1 MAGRIRPEDVT
12 RVRERSPI
20 AAVIGEHL
28 QLRPAGPDRVKG
40 LCPFHDEKTPSFSVN
55 TALGYFHCFGC
66 EESGDVFDF
75 VRKMEH
81 LSFPEAVET
90 LASRAGVPLTYEQ
103 GGAAPRQAQGQRQR
117 LLAAHAAAASF
128 YAGQLADSTEAKPAQ
143 QFLSERGFEG
153 AAIEQ
158 YGVGY
163 APARWDVLTRH
174 LRSEGFSDAE
184 LLAGGLASKGQHGLI
199 DRFRGRLVWPIR
211 DITGEVIGFGAR
223 RLRED
228 DSGPKYLNTADTPLY
243 RKSSVLYGVDLAKRE
258 IARRH
263 QAVIVEG
270 YTDVMACHLA
280 GVPTAVATCGTAFG
294 VDHIGVL
301 RRLLMDQDEFRGE
314 VIFTFDGDEAGRKA
328 ALKAFDDDQ
337 RFVTQTFVAVE
348 QSGLDPCDL
357 RLAKGDAA
365 VRDLVARRVPLVEF
379 AVRSLLDRYDLEIPE
394 GRVAALAV
402 AAPKVAAIK
411 DRSLRP
417 EYARRLAGWLG
428 MEVDPVLARVAELSG
443 TPRGSSPDRRSPPAP
458 APGPTDGRQVRPTR
472 PDPDDP
478 RSSVERETLKIAVQY
493 PALAGPEFDTLEA
506 EAFPT
511 PAYAAVREAVV
522 GAGGTGLG
530 IGGEAW
536 VSRLR
541 ELAADDATRALVT
554 ELAVEPL
561 RANDVDARYAGMM
574 LARIQEMAVTRRI
587 TLLKSRVQRMNPLEQ
602 AENYNR
608 LYGELI
614 ALEQHKRELREQ
626 AIGAL

>member
-1 MAGRIRPEDVT
+1 MAGRIRPEDVA

-20 AAVIGEHL
+20 STVIGAHL
-28 QLRPAGPDRVKG
+28 QLRGAGPDRLKA

-55 TALGYFHCFGC
+55 TGLGYFHCFGC
-66 EESGDVFDF
+66 GESGDVFDF
-75 VRKMEH
+75 VRKMEQ
-81 LSFPEAVET
+81 LTFPEAVEA
-90 LASRAGVPLTYEQ
+90 LASRAGVSLTYAH

-117 LLAAHAAAASF
+117 LLAAHAAAAEF
-128 YAGQLADSTEAKPAQ
+128 FIGQLAESAEAGPGR
-143 QFLSERGFEG
+143 QFLADRGFDE
-153 AAIEQ
+153 AAVAP

-174 LRSEGFSDAE
+174 LREQGFTDAE
-184 LLAGGLASKGQHGLI
+184 LLAGGLASQGQRGLI

-223 RLRED
+223 RLGED
-228 DSGPKYLNTADTPLY
+228 DTGPKYLNTPDTPLY
-243 RKSSVLYGVDLAKRE
+243 RKSSVLYGVELAKRE

-263 QAVIVEG
+263 QAVVVEG

-294 VDHIGVL
+294 SEHIGVL

-328 ALKAFDDDQ
+328 ALKAFEDDQ

-348 QSGLDPCDL
+348 AGGLDPCDL
-357 RLAKGDAA
+357 RLAKGDVA

-394 GRVAALAV
+394 GRVAALAA

-428 MEVDPVLARVAELSG
+428 MDVETVLGRVAELAG
-443 TPRGSSPDRRSPPAP
+443 APQAATAAQRPQRAPQSPPRP
-458 APGPTDGRQVRPTR
+458 AR

-478 RSSVERETLKIAVQY
+478 RSSVEREMLKLAVQH
-493 PALAGPEFDTLEA
+493 PAVVGADFDRLDPET
-506 EAFPT
+506 FPT
-511 PAYAAVREAVV
+511 PAYAALRAAVV
-522 GAGGTGLG
+522 SAGGAGLG

-536 VSRLR
+536 VGRLR
-541 ELAADDATRALVT
+541 EAAGDDASRSLVT

-561 RANDVDARYAGMM
+561 RSNDPVVRYAGMM

-587 TLLKSRVQRMNPLEQ
+587 TQLKSRIQRMNPLEQ
-602 AENYNR
+602 ADDYNR

>member
-1 MAGRIRPEDVT
+1 VAGRIRAEDVS

-20 AAVIGEHL
+20 ADVVGQHL
-28 QLRPAGPDRVKG
+28 QLRPAGPNRVKG

-55 TALGYFHCFGC
+55 TALGFFHCFGC
-66 EESGDVFDF
+66 DESGDVFDF
-75 VRKMEH
+75 VRKTEH
-81 LSFPEAVET
+81 LTFPEAVEA
-90 LASRAGVPLTYEQ
+90 LASRAGVSLTYEQ

-117 LLAAHAAAASF
+117 LLAAHAAAATF
-128 YAGQLADSTEAKPAQ
+128 YTGQLADSAEAKIARD
-143 QFLSERGFEG
+143 FLAERGFSNG
-153 AAIEQ
+153 AVEPYA
-158 YGVGY
+158 VGY

-174 LRSEGFSDAE
+174 LRGEGFSDAE
-184 LLAGGLASKGQHGLI
+184 LLTGGLASQAQRGLI

-211 DITGEVIGFGAR
+211 DITAEVIGFGAR

-228 DSGPKYLNTADTPLY
+228 DTGPKYLNTPETPLY

-294 VDHIGVL
+294 VEHIGVL

-337 RFVTQTFVAVE
+337 RFVAQTFVAVE
-348 QSGLDPCDL
+348 PAGLDPCDL
-357 RLAKGDAA
+357 RLAHGDGA

-394 GRVAALAV
+394 GRVAALAA

-428 MEVDPVLARVAELSG
+428 MDVDPVLARVAELAG
-443 TPRGSSPDRRSPPAP
+443 TPARAGADRRTATAREPREPAARP
-458 APGPTDGRQVRPTR
+458 AQPTR

-478 RSSVERETLKIAVQY
+478 RSSVEREALKIAVQH
-493 PALAGPEFDTLEA
+493 PALVGAEFDRLEA

-511 PAYAAVREAVV
+511 PAYAAVRDAVLA
-522 GAGGTGLG
+522 AGGTDLG
-530 IGGEAW
+530 IGGEVW

-541 ELAADDATRALVT
+541 EVAADDTTRALVT
-554 ELAVEPL
+554 ELAVEPP
-561 RANDVDARYAGMM
+561 RANDVDVRYAGMM

-587 TLLKSRVQRMNPLEQ
+587 TQLKSRIQRMNPLEQ
-602 AENYNR
+602 ADDYNR

>member
-1 MAGRIRPEDVT
+1 LAGRIRPEDVA

-20 AAVIGEHL
+20 STVIGAHL
-28 QLRPAGPDRVKG
+28 QLRGAGPDRLKA

-55 TALGYFHCFGC
+55 TGLGYFHCFGC
-66 EESGDVFDF
+66 GESGDVFDF
-75 VRKMEH
+75 VRKMEQ
-81 LSFPEAVET
+81 LTFPEAVEA
-90 LASRAGVPLTYEQ
+90 LASRAGVSLTYAH

-117 LLAAHAAAASF
+117 LLAAHAAAAEF
-128 YAGQLADSTEAKPAQ
+128 FIGQLADSAEAGPGR
-143 QFLSERGFEG
+143 QFLTDRGFDE
-153 AAIEQ
+153 AAVAP

-174 LRSEGFSDAE
+174 LREQGFTDAE
-184 LLAGGLASKGQHGLI
+184 LLAGGLASQGQRGLI

-223 RLRED
+223 RLGED
-228 DSGPKYLNTADTPLY
+228 DTGPKYLNTPDTPLY
-243 RKSSVLYGVDLAKRE
+243 RKSSVLYGVELAKRE

-263 QAVIVEG
+263 QAVVVEG

-294 VDHIGVL
+294 EGHIGVL

-328 ALKAFDDDQ
+328 ALKAFEDDQ
-337 RFVTQTFVAVE
+337 RFVSQTFVAVE
-348 QSGLDPCDL
+348 TSGLDPCDL

-365 VRDLVARRVPLVEF
+365 VRDLVARRIPLVEF

-394 GRVAALAV
+394 GRVAALAA

-428 MEVDPVLARVAELSG
+428 MEVEPVLARVAELAG
-443 TPRGSSPDRRSPPAP
+443 TPVSSAAGRRTAP
-458 APGPTDGRQVRPTR
+458 AQVRQPSLRPAR
-472 PDPDDP
+472 PDPNDQAG
-478 RSSVERETLKIAVQY
+478 SVEREALKIAVQH
-493 PALAGPEFDTLEA
+493 PALAGGHFDVLDREV
-506 EAFPT
+506 FPT
-511 PAYAAVREAVV
+511 PAYAAVRDAIEA
-522 GAGGTGLG
+522 AGGTGQAM
-530 IGGEAW
+530 GGEMW

-541 ELAADDATRALVT
+541 DVAADDTSRALVT
-554 ELAVEPL
+554 ELAVEPV

-574 LARIQEMAVTRRI
+574 LARIQELAVTRRI
-587 TLLKSRVQRMNPLEQ
+587 TQLKSRVQRMNPLDQTED
-602 AENYNR
+602 YNR